1 MSKEVWLEIKKMLL
15 CIALM
20 FILEL
25 LVFFILGFF
34 DIAVLYGGLL
44 GSLVSFLNF
53 FFLAVTVEMSV
64 KKGKANAQGTMGIS
78 YMVRLLFIALAV
90 VFAIKSSYI
99 NYVSAVIPLIF
110 PRISILIL
118 NILSKKGEAK
128 KDERT

>member
-20 FILEL
+20 LILEL
-25 LVFFILGFF
+25 LVFFILGFL
-34 DIAVLYGGLL
+34 DITVLYGGLL

-64 KKGKANAQGTMGIS
+64 KKGKSNAQGTMGIS

>member
-20 FILEL
+20 LILEL

-64 KKGKANAQGTMGIS
+64 KKGKSNAQGTMGIS

>member
-20 FILEL
+20 LILEL

>member
-34 DIAVLYGGLL
+34 DITVLYGGLL

>member
-20 FILEL
+20 LILEL

-44 GSLVSFLNF
+44 GSFVSFLNF

-64 KKGKANAQGTMGIS
+64 KKGKSNAQGTMGIS

>member
-20 FILEL
+20 LILEL

-34 DIAVLYGGLL
+34 DITVLYGGLL